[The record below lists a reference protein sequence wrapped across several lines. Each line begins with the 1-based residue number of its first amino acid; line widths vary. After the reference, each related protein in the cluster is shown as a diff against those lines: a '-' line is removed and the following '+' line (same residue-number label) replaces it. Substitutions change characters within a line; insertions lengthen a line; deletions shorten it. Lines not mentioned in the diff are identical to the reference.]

1 MPFGLLSIFVM
12 YIIFIICTTV
22 THILNHI
29 IMYWHVGIRV
39 HVNVVFKSLVY
50 LLDYSGCFECVILLH
65 IIVVPSVALQYIY
78 TSFSLFV
85 CFFFFLHRVFIVV
98 CSLLLVYIFFFI
110 IICIYMRSELYMCVQ
125 VWMAACLC
133 C

>member
-22 THILNHI
+22 THLLNHI
-29 IMYWHVGIRV
+29 IMYWHVGICV
-39 HVNVVFKSLVY
+39 HVNVVFKSLVF

-85 CFFFFLHRVFIVV
+85 CFF
-98 CSLLLVYIFFFI
+98 SFFFTE
-110 IICIYMRSELYMCVQ
+110 CLLWCVHCCLGTYFFFNNYMYMRSELYMCVQ